1 MDESNPAVCERP
13 LGEIQT
19 ETLPIIPALNHVVA
33 DSKGSMSAGS
43 SYFAVFT
50 RRLTRWAP
58 IAAAG

>member
-1 MDESNPAVCERP
+1 MDESNPAFCERP

-43 SYFAVFT
+43 S
-50 RRLTRWAP
+50 
-58 IAAAG
+58 